1 MMSFPGYSLVVHQLW
16 WSFVFSHKHE
26 VRASVSTYEGMVR
39 HLCLY
44 CLLYSAKIHYYIY
57 IYYFIHYLASWPNWA
72 TDGEGLWLEWWP
84 RTWWSLVELHERV
97 CRWEKPTEGQT
108 SLQHSTCLGF
118 ILVWP
123 NSILPSVKTHGNTL
137 GIKAQKGSSDSE
149 KQDYLVWW
157 TSIPSMM
164 FGGKQLCSSPAEYHT
179 ARVAYT
185 QLRECPWVAQPQPE
199 LEFKQIFLEK
209 HENENVCLPHP
220 TWLSLRGEEMR
231 RRMADSCQMLMS
243 DACPII
249 P

>member
-1 MMSFPGYSLVVHQLW
+1 MRW
-16 WSFVFSHKHE
+16 E
-26 VRASVSTYEGMVR
+26 RAWAHMKEWCVICAYTA
-39 HLCLY
+39 Y
-44 CLLYSAKIHYYIY
+44 CIQQKYIIIYIY
-57 IYYFIHYLASWPNWA
+57 IILYIIWPPGQTEQLMEKGFVRVVTKNLMA
-72 TDGEGLWLEWWP
+72 A
-84 RTWWSLVELHERV
+84 LVELHERV

-108 SLQHSTCLGF
+108 SLQNSTCLGF

-137 GIKAQKGSSDSE
+137 GIKAPKGSSDSE

-185 QLRECPWVAQPQPE
+185 QLRECPWVAQPQSE
-199 LEFKQIFLEK
+199 LEFNQIFLEK